1 MNLTIMCGRC
11 TRDAEVRYSTSGMGV
26 ARFTLAID
34 RPKKDEQEQTAD
46 FISCVA
52 FGKTAESAEK
62 FFKKGTKLII
72 RGHIATGSYTD
83 NDGKKVYTTDNV
95 VDTWEFAES
104 KKSEGMGAINAPIV
118 TEEDGWSNIPEGLD
132 EQLPFAQPTR

>member
-52 FGKTAESAEK
+52 FGKLQS
-62 FFKKGTKLII
+62 LQ
-72 RGHIATGSYTD
+72 RSSLRR
-83 NDGKKVYTTDNV
+83 VQ
-95 VDTWEFAES
+95 S
-104 KKSEGMGAINAPIV
+104 
-118 TEEDGWSNIPEGLD
+118 
-132 EQLPFAQPTR
+132 